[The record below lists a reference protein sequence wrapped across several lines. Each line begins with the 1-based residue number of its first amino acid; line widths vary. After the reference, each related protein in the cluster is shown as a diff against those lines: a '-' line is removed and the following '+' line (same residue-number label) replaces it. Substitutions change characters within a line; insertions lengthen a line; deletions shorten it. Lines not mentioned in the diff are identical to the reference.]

1 MGNEIHHRGHRAE
14 KAFSLRLSDFATVR
28 ETDRG
33 PEPTHAK
40 APRREAHRQGRLAPR
55 WLYLP
60 VFAFLCVLCGSNNLA
75 QTQTSQLA
83 LPQEK
88 HLRNIKQLTFGGE
101 NAEAYFSAD
110 DKKLIFQSTRE
121 GHGCDLIYT
130 MNVDGSDVRLISTQ
144 KGRTTCAYF
153 FPNGKRV
160 LYSST
165 HLASQECPPRPD
177 YSKGYVW
184 AIYPSYDIFTAKPD
198 GSDLKQLTASPG
210 YDAETTINRQGK
222 LVFTSTRDG
231 DLDIYTMDADGKNVK
246 RLTNELGYDG
256 GPFWSYDGKQIVY
269 RAYHPQ
275 TERERADYVALLKEN
290 LIRPTVLDIWVMNAD
305 GSNKRQVTNLNKAS
319 FAPYF
324 FPDGKRIIFSSN
336 VADPK
341 GRDFDLYMI
350 NTDGSSMERITYN
363 NTFDGFPMF
372 SHDGKKLVFAS
383 NRNATKQGDTN
394 IFIADWVE

>member
-1 MGNEIHHRGHRAE
+1 MSTEFE
-14 KAFSLRLSDFATVR
+14 SRLCVFATLR
-28 ETDRG
+28 EIICRSSRKV
-33 PEPTHAK
+33 HAK
-40 APRREAHRQGRLAPR
+40 APRRKVTRQIVFL
-55 WLYLP
+55 LP
-60 VFAFLCVLCGSNNLA
+60 FFLISVFLCVLCGSNIA
-75 QTQTSQLA
+75 QDKTVLSQQINPEPA
-83 LPQEK
+83 EK
-88 HLRNIKQLTFGGE
+88 HLQNLRQLTFAGE
-101 NAEAYFSAD
+101 NAEAYFSSD
-110 DKKLIFQSTRE
+110 GKKLIFQSTRD
-121 GHGCDLIYT
+121 GYGCDLIYT
-130 MNVDGSDVRLISTQ
+130 MNIDGSDVRLISTE
-144 KGRTTCAYF
+144 KGRTTCSYF
-153 FPNGKRV
+153 FPNRKRV

-165 HLASQECPPRPD
+165 HLASKDCPPRPD

-184 AIYPSYDIFTAKPD
+184 AIYPSYDIFTARPD
-198 GSDLKQLTASPG
+198 GSDLKQLTNAPG

-231 DLDIYTMDADGKNVK
+231 DLDIYTMDGNGKNVR

-275 TERERADYVALLKEN
+275 TEKEKADYIALLKNN
-290 LIRPTVLDIWVMNAD
+290 LIRPTVLEIWVMNAD

-341 GRDFDLYMI
+341 GRDFDLYLI
-350 NTDGSSMERITYN
+350 KTDGSGMERVTYN

-372 SHDGKKLVFAS
+372 SPDGKKLVFAS
-383 NRNATKQGDTN
+383 NRNAAKPGDTN
-394 IFIADWVE
+394 IFIADWIE